1 MVTRRL
7 SVTVLLLPWLALAA
21 PATAAVPTCGGVDA
35 TIVDAGEPVLEGT
48 EGDDVIWAGEGDD
61 VVDGQGGNDLI
72 CTGGGN
78 DTISGGTGQDRI
90 WPGAGDDAVDG
101 GDFWDWIEFEG
112 STGVRLDLPAGT
124 VTGEGADTVT
134 GIEHTHGTPYADVLI
149 GDEFDNFFHGG
160 AGNDRLD
167 GGTSEDLLHGEEGD
181 DVLLPRY
188 GDDTA
193 DGGAGYDHISYAGHP
208 YGVEVDLVAGFG
220 DSFEPDDRD
229 QLSSF
234 ELVTGSSHADVLR
247 GDLGTELRGSGGND
261 VLRPSGADDLL
272 IGGPGQDAVDF
283 EEAIHTVKA
292 SLVTGIATGLG
303 GVDTLVK
310 VEGLFGS
317 PYADVLVGNGLAN
330 QLRGDDGADLVRG
343 NGGDDA
349 LFGGGGNDELR
360 GGEGRDT
367 CSGGT
372 GFNTASSCE
381 RKRDI
386 P

>member
-1 MVTRRL
+1 MLPVRL
-7 SVTVLLLPWLALAA
+7 AATVLLLPWLALAA
-21 PATAAVPTCGGVDA
+21 PAAAAVPTCAGLEA
-35 TIVDAGEPVLEGT
+35 TVIWGEAPAT
-48 EGDDVIWAGEGDD
+48 EGDDVIWAGDGND
-61 VVDGQGGNDLI
+61 VVDGLGGDDTI
-72 CTGGGN
+72 CTGAGN
-78 DTISGGTGQDRI
+78 DTVQGGAGEDRI
-90 WPGAGDDAVDG
+90 WPGAGDDIVDG
-101 GDFWDWIEFEG
+101 GDFWDWVEFEG

-134 GIEHTHGTPYADVLI
+134 GIEHTHGTPYDDVLI

-167 GGTSEDLLHGEEGD
+167 GGTSEDLLYGEAGD

-193 DGGAGYDHISYAGHP
+193 DGGDGHDHISYADHP
-208 YGVEVDLVAGFG
+208 YGVEVDLVLGFG
-220 DSFEPDDRD
+220 DSHEPDDRD
-229 QLSSF
+229 ELSGF

-247 GDLGTELRGSGGND
+247 GGVLAPELRGSGGND
-261 VLRPSGADDLL
+261 VLRPGSADDLL
-272 IGGPGQDAVDF
+272 IGGPGQDVVDF

-292 SLVTGIATGLG
+292 SLVTGVATGLG
-303 GVDTLVK
+303 GVDTMLK

-349 LFGGGGNDELR
+349 VFGGGGNDDLR

-381 RKRDI
+381 RQRDI